1 MISPNLINKIL
12 QTALDSGGDFAEVF
26 VEDKYNTN
34 ITVNNETIDNG
45 IVAKDYGIGIRV
57 FSKNNYVYTYSSND
71 SEENL
76 LKITKEVCK
85 AFNNMEINN
94 TSNSFT
100 ELSQMEKSIVE
111 AQKHFSK
118 TLYKQKL
125 DVINQVISSGKAYDD
140 SVKRMIVRYLDQ
152 EQHIIIANTEGI
164 YKEDIRFKTRMIA
177 SAFAEKNG
185 ELQSGYIGPGAA
197 KGFEFY
203 DEIDL
208 NYYGREAAR
217 SACVMAG
224 AKYCPAGQMAVVV
237 DNGFGGLM
245 FHEACGHSLEA
256 SSVAK
261 GNSEFSG
268 KLGQKVASDILT
280 LVDDGSIDKAWGSLN
295 IDDEGTKTQKN
306 ILIENGILKGYMIDK
321 LNSRIMNMAPT
332 GSGRRESYKYAP
344 TSRMTNTYIEAGKH
358 SRDEIITNTGKGLF
372 VKSINAG
379 SVNPLTGEF
388 NFSVSEAYLIE
399 NGKLTDPVK
408 GATLIGTG
416 GSILKL
422 VDMVGDNLSIG
433 QGYCYAASGAL
444 FIGAGQPTVRISN
457 MTVGGRK

>member
-1 MISPNLINKIL
+1 MINSNLINKIL
-12 QTALDSGGDFAEVF
+12 QTALDNGGDFAEVF

-34 ITVNNETIDNG
+34 ITVNNGIIDNG

-85 AFNNMEINN
+85 AFNSKEANN
-94 TSNSFT
+94 TANRLVVLPQIT
-100 ELSQMEKSIVE
+100 KNIVNAEKY
-111 AQKHFSK
+111 FSK

-125 DVINQVISSGKAYDD
+125 DVINQVISSGKAYDE
-140 SVKRMIVRYLDQ
+140 SIKRMVARYLDQ
-152 EQHIIIANTEGI
+152 EQHVIIANTEGV
-164 YKEDIRFKTRMIA
+164 YKEDKRYKTRLLAIA
-177 SAFAEKNG
+177 YAEKNG
-185 ELQSGYIGPGAA
+185 EMQSGYVGPGAA

-208 NYYGREAAR
+208 DYYAREAAR
-217 SACVMAG
+217 SACVIAG
-224 AKYCPAGQMAVVV
+224 AKYCPAGQMSVVV

-306 ILIENGILKGYMIDK
+306 TLIENGILRGYMIDK
-321 LNSRIMNMAPT
+321 LNGRIMNMAPT
-332 GSGRRESYKYAP
+332 GSGRRESYKFAP

-358 SRDEIITNTGKGLF
+358 SKDEIIGNTEKGLF
-372 VKSINAG
+372 VKSISAG

-399 NGKLTDPVK
+399 NGKLTDAVK

-422 VDMVGDNLSIG
+422 VDMVGDNMSIG

-444 FIGAGQPTVRISN
+444 YIGAGQPTVRISN